1 MRIDDNGVATA
12 TMVRADKHNALDQA
26 MFEGLV
32 AAAEQLAGDTSV
44 RAVVLH
50 GAGKS
55 FCSGLDVASFMGGER
70 GTGVLL
76 SRDEDRTANLA
87 QRVSYDWSLVPA
99 PVIAAIHG
107 NCFGGG
113 LQIALG
119 ADIRIA
125 APDAKLS
132 IMEIKWGLV
141 PDMGITQTLPRLLPI
156 DVAKELTF
164 TGRIVSGSEG
174 CELGLI
180 TRTAA
185 DPLSAALALAG
196 EIALKSPDAIRAAKR
211 LTTKPGSA
219 TTLRP
224 LLRSNQ
230 FCRPASSAHPTR
242 SPPWSLECPGSNRF
256 SPTPLSA
263 ASIGHFAPAR
273 RSRRAITAAALGA
286 APLASADVVPNMT
299 DGVNEG
305 RPSGSRTGKFIVG
318 RDPGGAAVGLR
329 GNRTSGWR
337 PRTRWLAFDKLVARG
352 VWRRLIPVPLVGL
365 SRSRQ
370 MVTR

>member
-1 MRIDDNGVATA
+1 MSEDRVRVRIADNGVATA
-12 TMVRADKHNALDQA
+12 TMVRSDKHNALDQA

-32 AAAEQLAGDTSV
+32 DAAEQLAGNPSV

-50 GAGKS
+50 GEGKS

-76 SRDEDRTANLA
+76 SRDEGRAANLA

-132 IMEIKWGLV
+132 IMEIKWGLI
-141 PDMGITQTLPRLLPI
+141 PDMGITQALPRLLPI

-174 CELGLI
+174 SELGLV
-180 TRTAA
+180 TRTAE
-185 DPLSAALALAG
+185 DPLAAAQQLAD
-196 EIALKSPDAIRAAKR
+196 EIATKSPDAIRAAKR
-211 LTTKPGSA
+211 LYNETW
-219 TTLRP
+219 L
-224 LLRSNQ
+224 SND
-230 FCRPASSAHPTR
+230 P
-242 SPPWSLECPGSNRF
+242 
-256 SPTPLSA
+256 
-263 ASIGHFAPAR
+263 
-273 RSRRAITAAALGA
+273 AAAFELESVLQTG
-286 APLASADVVPNMT
+286 LIGSPNQ
-299 DGVNEG
+299 
-305 RPSGSRTGKFIVG
+305 I
-318 RDPGGAAVGLR
+318 AAVVAGM
-329 GNRTSGWR
+329 SGEQ
-337 PRTRWLAFDKLVARG
+337 
-352 VWRRLIPVPLVGL
+352 PVFVDPA
-365 SRSRQ
+365 
-370 MVTR
+370 